1 MTIER
6 KEKSMVRYREI
17 LRQKA
22 LGISVRN
29 IAYSCKCSTATVRAV
44 TGRAKAC
51 GLEWPLPEEMNDAAI
66 RAVIYPTAPKADA
79 SKGEIDHERIDREMD
94 RPGVTMMVLWS
105 EYCEEALAAGK
116 EPFMYSAF
124 CRKHRDWAL
133 SNKTV
138 MRIERRPA
146 QEMQVDYVGDTM
158 SVLDVDTGELLRV
171 YVFAACLPYSGELF
185 AEGFFDMKEESWVEA
200 HVHAFSF
207 FGGSVPVIVPD
218 NLRQGVTKNTVDEL
232 IVNEQYRRMA
242 EYYGCAI
249 VPARPRKPRDKGAVE
264 MGVRV
269 IEQRAMAPLRDRV
282 FTSLSQL
289 NAALLAK
296 VEEIN
301 ARPFQKREGSRDEVF
316 IRQEKPLL
324 VPLPGKPYEMVTR
337 KTATVNFNYHVAF
350 DGSWYSVP
358 FSYVKREVEV
368 CATKSAVWVVCDGER
383 IAMHRR
389 LRGPRGSYST
399 KPEHMPDS
407 HRDFTEWNGDRFRRW
422 ARETGPSCEEVVD
435 AILRSRKIEQQSY
448 RSCRGVLALG
458 KKHGREMLEQACAKA
473 LSYSPNPSYKTVK
486 SLILRMVEAIPDN
499 PDDGAYLRG
508 NDYYQN
514 LAEGDDE

>member
-1 MTIER
+1 
-6 KEKSMVRYREI
+6 MVKYREI
-17 LRQKA
+17 LRQRA
-22 LGISVRN
+22 MGVSVRN
-29 IAYSCKCSTATVRAV
+29 IAFSCKCSTATVRTV
-44 TGRAKAC
+44 IDRAKAR

-66 RAVIYPTAPKADA
+66 RAVIYPRKLRSDAAKA
-79 SKGEIDHERIDREMD
+79 EIDHDHINREME

-105 EYCEEALAAGK
+105 EYCEDALASGR
-116 EPFMYSAF
+116 EPYMYSAF
-124 CRKHRDWAL
+124 CQKHRDWAVA
-133 SNKTV
+133 NKVV

-158 SVLDVDTGELLRV
+158 EVLDIDTGETLKV
-171 YVFAACLPYSGELF
+171 YVFAACLPYSGELY
-185 AEGFFDMKEESWVEA
+185 AEGFYDMKEESWVEA
-200 HVHAFSF
+200 HVHAFAF
-207 FGGSVPVIVPD
+207 YGGSVPIIVPD
-218 NLRQGVTKNTVDEL
+218 NLRQGITKNAVDEL
-232 IVNEQYRRMA
+232 VVNEQYRRMA

-269 IEQRAMAPLRDRV
+269 IEQRAIAPLRDRI

-289 NAALLAK
+289 NAALLEK
-296 VEEIN
+296 VREIN

-324 VPLPGKPYEMVTR
+324 APLPGKPYEMVTR

-350 DGSWYSVP
+350 DGGWYSVP
-358 FSYVKREVEV
+358 FSYVKREVEI

-389 LRGPRGSYST
+389 LNGPKGAYST
-399 KPEHMPDS
+399 NPEHMPDS
-407 HRDFTEWNGDRFRRW
+407 HRDFVEWNGDRFRRW
-422 ARETGPSCEEVVD
+422 AREIGPACERAVD
-435 AILRSRKIEQQSY
+435 AILRSRAIEQQSY
-448 RSCRGVLALG
+448 RSCRGVLSLA
-458 KKHGREMLEQACAKA
+458 KKHGNRMLEQACEKA
-473 LSYSPNPSYKTVK
+473 LSYSSRPSYKTIK
-486 SLILRMVEAIPDN
+486 SIISRMSASKPEN

-514 LAEGDDE
+514 LDGNGGEGGDE